1 MPTVLQ
7 FRRGTTAQNNSFT
20 GSAGELSIDT
30 TIDTIR
36 IHDGSTAG
44 GFEVT
49 QNTATQ
55 TLTNK
60 TLTSPV
66 LNTSVSGTAV
76 LDEDD
81 MSSNSATQLA
91 TQQSIKAYVDTQVAT
106 IPVGDITSVTAG
118 TGLSGGGTTGD
129 VTLNIDSTVTTLTGT
144 QTLTNKTLTSPTIN
158 SGTVGTALTFNAQAD
173 ARFADSDSS
182 NWVAFQAPATISS
195 NVTWTLPS
203 ADAAVS
209 GYALVSD
216 ASGTLSWAAAG
227 ATITSDTSTDTDFLL
242 YFASTTTGALTAVKQ
257 DSGLIYNPSSGLL
270 TSAAFSGDGSSLTAL
285 NGSQVTT
292 GTIAAARVATLNQ
305 DTTGTAAIAT
315 TVTVADESSDTT
327 CFPLFATAAT
337 GDLGAKSGSNLTF
350 NSSTGVLA
358 ATTFSGSGASLTAL
372 NGSNISTGTVAA
384 ARVAT
389 LNQNTTGTA
398 GGLSSAVTVSLSGAV
413 TGSATFTNAGD
424 TASITTTATSDP
436 TITLTG
442 AVTGSGTLTNL
453 GDVSIATTNTADP
466 TITLAGD
473 LSGSATLTN
482 LGSATLTATIAANSV
497 ALGTDTTGNYVG
509 AGATSGSGISGS
521 VSSEGGTFTVTSNAT
536 NANTGS
542 TIVFRD
548 GSGNFSAGVITAT
561 ATTARYADL
570 AERYTAD
577 ADYEPGTV
585 VELGGEYEVTQTQRA
600 RSTAIAGIVST
611 DPAYLMNSDSEGIS
625 VALIGRVPCKVVG
638 KVRKGDMLISS
649 DKPGHAQAYKD
660 IHNPPTGSVIGKA
673 IENKDDD
680 GTGVIEVLVG
690 RL

>member
-257 DSGLIYNPSSGLL
+257 DSGLIYNPSTGLL
-270 TSAAFSGDGSSLTAL
+270 TSAA
-285 NGSQVTT
+285 
-292 GTIAAARVATLNQ
+292 
-305 DTTGTAAIAT
+305 
-315 TVTVADESSDTT
+315 
-327 CFPLFATAAT
+327 
-337 GDLGAKSGSNLTF
+337 
-350 NSSTGVLA
+350 
-358 ATTFSGSGASLTAL
+358 FSGSGASLTAL

-398 GGLSSAVTVSLSGAV
+398 GGLSSAVTVSLTGAV
-413 TGSATFTNAGD
+413 TGSATFTSAGD

-436 TITLTG
+436 TITL
-442 AVTGSGTLTNL
+442 
-453 GDVSIATTNTADP
+453 
-466 TITLAGD
+466 AGD
-473 LSGSATLTN
+473 LTGSATLTN
-482 LGSATLTATIAANSV
+482 LGNATLTATIASNSV

-521 VSSEGGTFTVTSNAT
+521 VSSEGGTFTVSSNAT

-561 ATTARYADL
+561 ATQARYADL
-570 AERYTAD
+570 AEMYAAD
-577 ADYEPGTV
+577 GDIEAGTV
-585 VELGGEYEVTQTQRA
+585 VHFAGEGKLAACDEANHHAV
-600 RSTAIAGIVST
+600 AGIIST
-611 DPAYLMNSDSEGIS
+611 DPAYLMNTDQEG
-625 VALIGRVPCKVVG
+625 VALAISGRVPCKVTGV
-638 KVRKGDMLISS
+638 VNAGDLMVSAGNGMAMANNSPAI
-649 DKPGHAQAYKD
+649 G
-660 IHNPPTGSVIGKA
+660 TVIGKA
-673 IENKDDD
+673 IESNA
-680 GTGVIEVLVG
+680 GGEAVIEVLAMMM
-690 RL
+690 